1 MDIYVL
7 CEQVLHTN
15 TTSYNEF
22 RLYKKKK
29 KKVIGIFSEESN
41 GQKKKD
47 SGMFKLEEEGH
58 IQKQEI
64 ERLRTKK
71 LNFSKGCRVDISM
84 PYFRKGVQ
92 KLKFGISTKSL

>member
-1 MDIYVL
+1 MYCVNKFYIQTPPHIMNLGYI
-7 CEQVLHTN
+7 
-15 TTSYNEF
+15 
-22 RLYKKKK
+22 KKKK

>member
-22 RLYKKKK
+22 GLYKKKK
-29 KKVIGIFSEESN
+29 KSLVYLLKRVME
-41 GQKKKD
+41 KKD

-71 LNFSKGCRVDISM
+71 LNSLKGCRVDTSK
-84 PYFRKGVQ
+84 YALLQ
-92 KLKFGISTKSL
+92 KRGCTS